1 MGFINGSASIARF
14 LVNGSLPK
22 DYTEEF
28 PNRIFRYAFKNLDE
42 NSDEERSTGWVNI
55 MDMFD
60 SQLTGRQFFND
71 PYVALSWRIDTRTV
85 PSKALKEYCRKAEE
99 EIKRIHDVEY
109 LPKRQR
115 QEIREGVLIQ
125 HLKRA
130 IPRSRTYDMVWNLNT
145 GVVLFGSPSNRIG
158 GEFAEFF
165 YKTFELHLTPVFPY
179 SIAYDTLQKEGA
191 NPDLL
196 DEVHPINLLEEKR

>member
-1 MGFINGSASIARF
+1 MSFINGSAHIARF
-14 LVNGSLPK
+14 LVNGTLPENYAEELPK
-22 DYTEEF
+22 
-28 PNRIFRYAFKNLDE
+28 RIFRYAFKHLDE
-42 NSDEERSTGWVNI
+42 NSDEERATGWVSI
-55 MDMFD
+55 MDMFN
-60 SQLTGRQFFND
+60 SQLTEREFLHD
-71 PYVALSWRIDTRTV
+71 PYVALSWRIDTRRV
-85 PSKALKEYCRKAEE
+85 PSRALKEHCRKAEE
-99 EIKRIHDVEY
+99 DIKRMHDAEY
-109 LPKRQR
+109 LPKKQR

-125 HLKRA
+125 LLKRA

-196 DEVHPINLLEEKR
+196 DEVHPINLLEEQH